1 MRGFIRRAEWISDE
15 CRNQIMCGSSIY
27 NKHAEREII
36 LETYF
41 KKNFDDDEMNVKTF
55 LSSRSETHEQLKY

>member
-1 MRGFIRRAEWISDE
+1 MSVVTRSCAALLYIT
-15 CRNQIMCGSSIY
+15 NTQ
-27 NKHAEREII
+27 REII